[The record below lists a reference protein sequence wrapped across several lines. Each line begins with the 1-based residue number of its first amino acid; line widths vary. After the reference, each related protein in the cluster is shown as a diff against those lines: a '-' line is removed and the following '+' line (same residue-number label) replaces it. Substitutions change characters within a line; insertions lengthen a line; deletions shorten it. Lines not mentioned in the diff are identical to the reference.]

1 MTATERPA
9 GAGTIAAMLTARQ
22 EEVLR
27 RVVELQRD
35 TGVPVG
41 SKTLAAD
48 PGLGC
53 GPSTVRSELACLEE
67 HGLLAHPH
75 TSAGR
80 VPTDAGRRYYVDR
93 LLPESLPEVKLEM
106 PLVRREVDEAMRL
119 ASAALSELTNLMAV
133 ITAPPLEAATVHRV
147 EALLLQDSVV
157 MVVVITSAGG
167 VTRRLVNFPSPVDR
181 GLVEWAGEYLNERL
195 AGHELGLRSLLARIA
210 DPSLGDTEREFVDAL
225 APALG
230 DLGSDPAAGLYVEGA
245 GRLLGADRL
254 EDLSEIN
261 ELISALERRVSL
273 LGVLRKAQGERDVLV
288 RIGSENE
295 LPALRSLSLVAASF
309 GPRTQGMGTVSLVG
323 PVRMDYAG
331 AIATVREAAW
341 QLSRYADD
349 VYEA

>member
-1 MTATERPA
+1 MRAEARP
-9 GAGTIAAMLTARQ
+9 GAGTIEPVLTARQ
-22 EEVLR
+22 EEILR
-27 RVVELQRD
+27 RVVELQRE
-35 TGVPVG
+35 TGQPVG

-48 PGLGC
+48 PELGC

-93 LLPESLPEVKLEM
+93 LLPERLPEVKLEM
-106 PLVRREVDEAMRL
+106 PLVRREVDEAMRGASSAL
-119 ASAALSELTNLMAV
+119 AEVSNLMAV
-133 ITAPPLEAATVHRV
+133 ISAPPLEAETVHRV
-147 EALLLQDSVV
+147 EVLLLQESVA

-167 VTRRLVNFPSPVDR
+167 VSRRLVSFSEPVDQ
-181 GLVEWAGEYLNERL
+181 GLADWAGEFLNERL
-195 AGHELGLRSLLARIA
+195 AGSELSARTLTQRIA
-210 DPSLGDTEREFVDAL
+210 DPSLGGTEASFLQALMPAL
-225 APALG
+225 A
-230 DLGSDPAAGLYVEGA
+230 DLKAESSASLYVEGT

-273 LGVLRKAQGERDVLV
+273 LGVLRQALGERDVLV

-295 LPALRSLSLVAASF
+295 LPALRSLSLVAASY
-309 GPRTQGMGTVSLVG
+309 GPRAQRLGTVSLIG

-349 VYEA
+349 VYEG